1 MDLKL
6 KNKGEKLTQKMLD
19 YKAKK
24 NLSFDDIALEI
35 GIAKMTL
42 FKRKKDHD
50 WTLTEAFFI
59 QEKF

>member
-1 MDLKL
+1 
-6 KNKGEKLTQKMLD
+6 
-19 YKAKK
+19 
-24 NLSFDDIALEI
+24 
-35 GIAKMTL
+35 MTL